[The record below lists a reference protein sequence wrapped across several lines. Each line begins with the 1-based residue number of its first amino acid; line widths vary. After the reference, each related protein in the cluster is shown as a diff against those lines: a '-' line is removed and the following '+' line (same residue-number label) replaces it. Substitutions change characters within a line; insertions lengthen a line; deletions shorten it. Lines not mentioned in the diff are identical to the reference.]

1 MSTGNIETWAGTI
14 SEIGP
19 AYPFVGTEVI
29 LSIVCAIF
37 VLWFLVK
44 QASMERAGLAA
55 EQREFG
61 GKASL
66 GKLVAL
72 EDPENP

>member
-1 MSTGNIETWAGTI
+1 MSTGNIETWAGNI

-29 LSIVCAIF
+29 LSIVCVIF

-44 QASMERAGLAA
+44 QASVESANLA
-55 EQREFG
+55 EELREHG
-61 GKASL
+61 DKESL
-66 GKLVAL
+66 AKIVAT
-72 EDPENP
+72 EDPKDP

>member
-29 LSIVCAIF
+29 LTIVCAIF

-44 QASMERAGLAA
+44 QAGMESAGLA
-55 EQREFG
+55 EELREFG
-61 GKASL
+61 SKESL
-66 GKLVAL
+66 SKIVES
-72 EDPENP
+72 EDPKNP

>member
-1 MSTGNIETWAGTI
+1 MSTGNIETWGGTI

-19 AYPFVGTEVI
+19 VYPFVGTEVI

-44 QASMERAGLAA
+44 QSSMESAALAEELKA
-55 EQREFG
+55 HG
-61 GKASL
+61 GKESL
-66 GKLVAL
+66 AKMVDQA
-72 EDPENP
+72 DPKNP